1 MSENG
6 LFITSMSKL
15 ASMLGARYGVK
26 VQVSGTGAFTDYNGK
41 SPIINLPLVTA
52 ERGQE
57 VLLRGYLDHEAG
69 HVRYT
74 NRNIFNNARVQRVY
88 LVKTLWNICED
99 VYIERRM
106 SAAFRGCGQNLRR
119 IAIVLFRGKIEPTT
133 SEPVLEQALSYILY
147 GCRSIPV
154 QELRPEAAVL
164 RDAFPWPSILPELD
178 KLIARSAV
186 TKSSD
191 ECLSLAEEM
200 EALIISAYKQEY
212 GEKQSQQD
220 SQGQDSQS
228 GQGQD
233 SQSGQ
238 GQDSQSGQGQ
248 GSQSGQGQDSQ
259 SGQGQDS
266 QSGQGQDSQKPL
278 TKEEQKR
285 AASLKKK
292 LDKAINKTAKSHI
305 GSSDNITP
313 GEMWEIMKKDMATSI
328 NAGHGYYS
336 SGAEDIKHK
345 LDIGRAIAD
354 KLAPRDDIEKY
365 TGCRSMTIRKAAG
378 CNPLSQEDIIL
389 GDRMAVQLASRMSS
403 VLQTRSLVKRGTGSV
418 GTRLDNH
425 RLYRPA
431 VGDARIFRHD
441 IPGRT
446 PDVEIMCLVDTSG
459 SMYGDSIS
467 TVNQTAY
474 AIVKATQNIRG
485 CAVGIMSFNTTM
497 ESVKDMHTSVP
508 PVRLTRMEANG
519 GTALGSALM
528 RVLDCFTEKARRHV
542 VIILTDGM
550 ADDLP
555 ILSSAL
561 DRAEQNAVEVYGL
574 GIGDGGSYI
583 GDVMG
588 RKHFR
593 KVRRNN
599 EIPAALLGMLGEALR
614 I

>member
-26 VQVSGTGAFTDYNGK
+26 VQVSGTGAFTDYSGK

-57 VLLRGYLDHEAG
+57 VLLRGYIDHEAG

-74 NRNIFNNARVQRVY
+74 SRKIFSNARVHQNY

-186 TKSSD
+186 TKNSD
-191 ECLSLAEEM
+191 ECLSLTEEM

-220 SQGQDSQS
+220 SQ
-228 GQGQD
+228 
-233 SQSGQ
+233 SGQ

-248 GSQSGQGQDSQ
+248 G
-259 SGQGQDS
+259 
-266 QSGQGQDSQKPL
+266 SQKPL

-292 LDKAINKTAKSHI
+292 LDKAINKVAKTHI
-305 GSSDNITP
+305 GSDNITP
-313 GEMWEIMKKDMATSI
+313 GEMWEIMKKNMAANI
-328 NAGHGYYS
+328 NAGHGYCS
-336 SGAEDIKHK
+336 SGAEDIQRK
-345 LDIGRAIAD
+345 LDIGKAIAG
-354 KLAPRDDIEKY
+354 KIAPSYDVGKY

-378 CNPLSQEDIIL
+378 CNPLSQDDIIL

-497 ESVKDMHTSVP
+497 ESVKDMHTPVP

-593 KVRRNN
+593 EVRQNSA
-599 EIPAALLGMLGEALR
+599 IPAALLGMLGEALR

>member
-1 MSENG
+1 MTTDTG
-6 LFITSMSKL
+6 LFINSMSKL

-26 VQVSGTGAFTDYNGK
+26 VQVSGTGAFTDYRGK

-57 VLLRGYLDHEAG
+57 VLLRGYIDHEAG

-74 NRNIFNNARVQRVY
+74 DRKIFNNARVQQSY
-88 LVKTLWNICED
+88 FVKTLWNICED

-186 TKSSD
+186 TKNSA

-228 GQGQD
+228 GQGQ
-233 SQSGQ
+233 G
-238 GQDSQSGQGQ
+238 
-248 GSQSGQGQDSQ
+248 
-259 SGQGQDS
+259 
-266 QSGQGQDSQKPL
+266 SQKPL

-292 LDKAINKTAKSHI
+292 LDKAINKIAKTHI
-305 GSSDNITP
+305 GSDNITP
-313 GEMWEIMKKDMATSI
+313 GEMWEMMKKHRAKSI
-328 NAGHGYYS
+328 NDGHGYYS

-354 KLAPRDDIEKY
+354 KLASSNDIEKY

-425 RLYRPA
+425 RLYRPV

-459 SMYGDSIS
+459 SMYGDSIDV
-467 TVNQTAY
+467 VNQTMY

-485 CAVGIMSFNTTM
+485 CAVGIMSFNTIM
-497 ESVKDMHTSVP
+497 ESVKDMYTPVP
-508 PVRLTRMEANG
+508 PVRLTKMEANG
-519 GTALGSALM
+519 STYLGSALM

-574 GIGDGGSYI
+574 GIGAGGSYI

-593 KVRRNN
+593 DIRHNN
-599 EIPAALLGMLGEALR
+599 AIPAALLGMLGEALR

>member
-1 MSENG
+1 MATATG
-6 LFITSMSKL
+6 LFINSMSKL

-26 VQVSGTGAFTDYNGK
+26 VQVSGTGAFTNYSGK

-74 NRNIFNNARVQRVY
+74 NRKIFSSARVQQAY

-186 TKSSD
+186 TKNSN

-200 EALIISAYKQEY
+200 EDLIISAYKQEY
-212 GEKQSQQD
+212 GEKQ

-238 GQDSQSGQGQ
+238 SGQ
-248 GSQSGQGQDSQ
+248 
-259 SGQGQDS
+259 
-266 QSGQGQDSQKPL
+266 PL
-278 TKEEQKR
+278 TKAEQKR

-292 LDKAINKTAKSHI
+292 LDKAINKIAKSHI
-305 GSSDNITP
+305 GSDNITP
-313 GEMWEIMKKDMATSI
+313 GEMWEIMKKHRAQSI
-328 NAGHGYYS
+328 DAGHGYYS

-354 KLAPRDDIEKY
+354 KLASNNDIEKY

-459 SMYGDSIS
+459 SMYGDSIDV
-467 TVNQTAY
+467 VNQTMY
-474 AIVKATQNIRG
+474 AIAKATQNIRG
-485 CAVGIMSFNTTM
+485 CAVGIMSFNTIM
-497 ESVKDMHTSVP
+497 ESVKDMYTPVP
-508 PVRLTRMEANG
+508 PVRLTKMEANG
-519 GTALGSALM
+519 STYLGSALM

-555 ILSSAL
+555 ILASAL
-561 DRAEQNAVEVYGL
+561 DRAGQNAVEVYGL
-574 GIGDGGSYI
+574 GIGAGGSYI
-583 GDVMG
+583 GGVMG

-593 KVRRNN
+593 DVRHNN

>member
-6 LFITSMSKL
+6 FFITSMSKL
-15 ASMLGARYGVK
+15 ASMLGARYGIK
-26 VQVSGTGAFTDYNGK
+26 VQVSGTGAFTNYGGK
-41 SPIINLPLVTA
+41 SPIINLPLITA

-57 VLLRGYLDHEAG
+57 VLLRGYIDHEAG

-74 NRNIFNNARVQRVY
+74 DRNIFNNARVQKVY
-88 LVKTLWNICED
+88 LVRTLWNICED
-99 VYIERRM
+99 VYVERRM

-119 IAIVLFRGKIEPTT
+119 IAITLFRGKIEPTT

-186 TKSSD
+186 TKSSG

-200 EALIISAYKQEY
+200 EGLIVSAYKQEY

-220 SQGQDSQS
+220 SQDSQS

-233 SQSGQ
+233 SQSGH
-238 GQDSQSGQGQ
+238 
-248 GSQSGQGQDSQ
+248 
-259 SGQGQDS
+259 
-266 QSGQGQDSQKPL
+266 KPL
-278 TKEEQKR
+278 TKAEQKC

-292 LDKAINKTAKSHI
+292 LDKAINKIAKEHV
-305 GSSDNITP
+305 DRANITP
-313 GEMWEIMKKDMATSI
+313 GEMWEIMKKDMAASI

-336 SGAEDIKHK
+336 SGAEDIQRK
-345 LDIGRAIAD
+345 LDIGKVIAD
-354 KLAPRDDIEKY
+354 QIATSNDVYKY
-365 TGCRSMTIRKAAG
+365 MRCRSMTIRKAAG

-403 VLQTRSLVKRGTGSV
+403 VLQTRSLVRRGTGSV

-446 PDVEIMCLVDTSG
+446 PDVEIICLVDTSG
-459 SMYGDSIS
+459 SMYGDRIS
-467 TVNQTAY
+467 TVNQTVY

-485 CAVGIMSFNTTM
+485 CAVGIMSFNSIM
-497 ESVKDMHTSVP
+497 ESVKDMHTPVP
-508 PVRLTRMEANG
+508 PVRLTRMEADG
-519 GTALGSALM
+519 STYLGSALM

-542 VIILTDGM
+542 VIMLTDGM

-593 KVRRNN
+593 EVRRNN

>member
-1 MSENG
+1 MTTDTG
-6 LFITSMSKL
+6 LFINSMSKL

-26 VQVSGTGAFTDYNGK
+26 VQVSGTGAFTNYSGK
-41 SPIINLPLVTA
+41 SPIINLPLITA

-57 VLLRGYLDHEAG
+57 VLLRGYIDHEAG

-74 NRNIFNNARVQRVY
+74 NREIFNNARVQRKY

-99 VYIERRM
+99 VYVERRM

-119 IAIVLFRGKIEPTT
+119 IAIILFRGKIEPTT
-133 SEPVLEQALSYILY
+133 SELVLEQALSYILY

-186 TKSSD
+186 TKNSN

-200 EALIISAYKQEY
+200 EALIVSAYKQEY

-228 GQGQD
+228 GQG
-233 SQSGQ
+233 
-238 GQDSQSGQGQ
+238 
-248 GSQSGQGQDSQ
+248 
-259 SGQGQDS
+259 
-266 QSGQGQDSQKPL
+266 SQKPL

-292 LDKAINKTAKSHI
+292 LDEAINKTAKTHI
-305 GSSDNITP
+305 DSSDNITP
-313 GEMWEIMKKDMATSI
+313 GEMWEIMKKDTAKSI
-328 NAGHGYYS
+328 NAGHDYYGS
-336 SGAEDIKHK
+336 VAEAIQHK
-345 LDIGRAIAD
+345 LDIGKAIANQ
-354 KLAPRDDIEKY
+354 LAPSDVYKY

-378 CNPLSQEDIIL
+378 CNPLSQDDIIL

-467 TVNQTAY
+467 TVNQTVY

-485 CAVGIMSFNTTM
+485 CAVGIMSFNSIM
-497 ESVKDMHTSVP
+497 ESVKDMHTPVP
-508 PVRLTRMEANG
+508 PVRLTKMEANG
-519 GTALGSALM
+519 GTFLGSALM

-593 KVRRNN
+593 EVRQNSA
-599 EIPAALLGMLGEALR
+599 IPAALLGMLGEALR

>member
-26 VQVSGTGAFTDYNGK
+26 VQVSGTGAFTDYKGK

-57 VLLRGYLDHEAG
+57 VLLRGYIDHEAG

-74 NRNIFNNARVQRVY
+74 NRKILNNAKVQRVC
-88 LVKTLWNICED
+88 LKTLWNICED

-119 IAIVLFRGKIEPTT
+119 IAIILFRGKIEPTT

-154 QELRPEAAVL
+154 QELKPEAAVL
-164 RDAFPWPSILPELD
+164 RGAFPWPSILPELD

-186 TKSSD
+186 TKNSN

-200 EALIISAYKQEY
+200 EGLITSAYKQEY
-212 GEKQSQQD
+212 DKKQSQD
-220 SQGQDSQS
+220 SQDSQS
-228 GQGQD
+228 GQ
-233 SQSGQ
+233 
-238 GQDSQSGQGQ
+238 GQGQ
-248 GSQSGQGQDSQ
+248 GSQSGQGQ
-259 SGQGQDS
+259 G
-266 QSGQGQDSQKPL
+266 SQKPL
-278 TKEEQKR
+278 TKEEQRR
-285 AASLKKK
+285 AASLKKN
-292 LDKAINKTAKSHI
+292 LDKAINKIAKSHI
-305 GSSDNITP
+305 GSDNITP
-313 GEMWEIMKKDMATSI
+313 GEMWEIMKKDMAASI

-336 SGAEDIKHK
+336 SGVENIQCK
-345 LDIGRAIAD
+345 LDIGRAIANQI
-354 KLAPRDDIEKY
+354 APSNDVYKY

-378 CNPLSQEDIIL
+378 CNPLSQDDIVL

-467 TVNQTAY
+467 TVNQTVY

-485 CAVGIMSFNTTM
+485 CAVGIISFNTTM
-497 ESVKDMHTSVP
+497 ESVKDMHTPVP
-508 PVRLTRMEANG
+508 PVRLTKMKANG
-519 GTALGSALM
+519 STFLGSALM
-528 RVLDCFTEKARRHV
+528 RVLDCFTEKAHRHV

-550 ADDLP
+550 ADDMP

-583 GDVMG
+583 GDIMG

-593 KVRRNN
+593 EVRQNSA
-599 EIPAALLGMLGEALR
+599 IPAALLGMLGEALR

>member
-26 VQVSGTGAFTDYNGK
+26 VQVSGTGAFTDYRGK

-57 VLLRGYLDHEAG
+57 VLLRGYIDHEAG

-74 NRNIFNNARVQRVY
+74 NRKIFDNARVQRVY

-133 SEPVLEQALSYILY
+133 CEPVLEQALSYILY

-186 TKSSD
+186 TKNSD

-238 GQDSQSGQGQ
+238 GQDSQ
-248 GSQSGQGQDSQ
+248 
-259 SGQGQDS
+259 
-266 QSGQGQDSQKPL
+266 KPL
-278 TKEEQKR
+278 TKEEQR
-285 AASLKKK
+285 LAASLKKK
-292 LDKAINKTAKSHI
+292 LDKAINKIAKSHI

-313 GEMWEIMKKDMATSI
+313 GEMWEIMKKDMAKSI

-378 CNPLSQEDIIL
+378 CNPLSQDDIIL

-497 ESVKDMHTSVP
+497 ESVKDMHTPVP

-528 RVLDCFTEKARRHV
+528 RVMDCFTEKARRHV

-593 KVRRNN
+593 EVRQNSA
-599 EIPAALLGMLGEALR
+599 IPAALLGMLGEALR

>member
-57 VLLRGYLDHEAG
+57 VLLHGYIDHEAG

-74 NRNIFNNARVQRVY
+74 DRKIFNNVRVQQRY
-88 LVKTLWNICED
+88 FTKTLWNICED

-133 SEPVLEQALSYILY
+133 CEPVLEQALSYILY

-186 TKSSD
+186 TKNSD

-238 GQDSQSGQGQ
+238 GQG
-248 GSQSGQGQDSQ
+248 
-259 SGQGQDS
+259 
-266 QSGQGQDSQKPL
+266 SQKPL

-285 AASLKKK
+285 AASLKKN
-292 LDKAINKTAKSHI
+292 LDKAINKTAKTHI
-305 GSSDNITP
+305 GSDNITP
-313 GEMWEIMKKDMATSI
+313 GEMWEIMKKDMAASI

-336 SGAEDIKHK
+336 SGAEDIRHK
-345 LDIGRAIAD
+345 LDIGKAIAD
-354 KLAPRDDIEKY
+354 KIAPSYDVGKY

-378 CNPLSQEDIIL
+378 CNPLSQDDIIL

-497 ESVKDMHTSVP
+497 ESVKDMHTPVP

-519 GTALGSALM
+519 STYLGSALM

>member
-26 VQVSGTGAFTDYNGK
+26 VQVSGTGAFTNYGGK

-57 VLLRGYLDHEAG
+57 VLLRGYIDHEAG

-74 NRNIFNNARVQRVY
+74 NRKIFNNARVQQVY

-119 IAIVLFRGKIEPTT
+119 IAIILFRGKIEPTT

-164 RDAFPWPSILPELD
+164 RDAFPWPSILSELD

-200 EALIISAYKQEY
+200 EGLIVSAYKQEY

-238 GQDSQSGQGQ
+238 GQDSQSGQ
-248 GSQSGQGQDSQ
+248 
-259 SGQGQDS
+259 
-266 QSGQGQDSQKPL
+266 KPL

-292 LDKAINKTAKSHI
+292 LDKAINKVAKSHI
-305 GSSDNITP
+305 GSDNITP
-313 GEMWEIMKKDMATSI
+313 GEMWEIMKKDMAKSI
-328 NAGHGYYS
+328 NDGHGYYS

-345 LDIGRAIAD
+345 LDIGRAIAE

-378 CNPLSQEDIIL
+378 CNPLSQDDIVL

-497 ESVKDMHTSVP
+497 ESVKDMHTPVP
-508 PVRLTRMEANG
+508 PVRLTKMEANG
-519 GTALGSALM
+519 GTFLGSALM

-593 KVRRNN
+593 EVRQNSA
-599 EIPAALLGMLGEALR
+599 IPAALLGMLGEALR

>member
-1 MSENG
+1 MSEDG

-26 VQVSGTGAFTDYNGK
+26 VQVSGTGAFTDYSGK

-57 VLLRGYLDHEAG
+57 VLLRGYIDHEAG

-74 NRNIFNNARVQRVY
+74 NRKILSNVGVQQRY
-88 LVKTLWNICED
+88 FTKTLWNICED

-133 SEPVLEQALSYILY
+133 CEPVLEQALSYILY

-186 TKSSD
+186 TKNSD

-248 GSQSGQGQDSQ
+248 GSQ
-259 SGQGQDS
+259 
-266 QSGQGQDSQKPL
+266 KPL
-278 TKEEQKR
+278 TKEEQER

-292 LDKAINKTAKSHI
+292 LDKAINKIAKEQV
-305 GSSDNITP
+305 GSDNITP
-313 GEMWEIMKKDMATSI
+313 GEMWEIMKKDMAASI
-328 NAGHGYYS
+328 INGHGYYS
-336 SGAEDIKHK
+336 SGAEDIQRK

-354 KLAPRDDIEKY
+354 KLAPSNDTVKY

-378 CNPLSQEDIIL
+378 CNPMSQEDIIL

-497 ESVKDMHTSVP
+497 ESIKDMHTPVP

-588 RKHFR
+588 REHFR
-593 KVRRNN
+593 EVRQNSA
-599 EIPAALLGMLGEALR
+599 IPAALLGMLGEALR

>member
-6 LFITSMSKL
+6 FFITSMSKL

-26 VQVSGTGAFTDYNGK
+26 VQVSGIGAFTNYGGK
-41 SPIINLPLVTA
+41 SPIINLPLITA

-57 VLLRGYLDHEAG
+57 VLLRGYIDHEAG

-74 NRNIFNNARVQRVY
+74 NRKIFNNARVQRVY

-154 QELRPEAAVL
+154 QELRPEAEIL

-178 KLIARSAV
+178 KLIARSAA
-186 TKSSD
+186 TKSSG

-200 EALIISAYKQEY
+200 EGLIVSAYKQEY

-220 SQGQDSQS
+220 S
-228 GQGQD
+228 QD

-248 GSQSGQGQDSQ
+248 GQDSQ
-259 SGQGQDS
+259 SGH
-266 QSGQGQDSQKPL
+266 KPL
-278 TKEEQKR
+278 TKAEQKR

-292 LDKAINKTAKSHI
+292 LDKAINKIAK
-305 GSSDNITP
+305 GQVGSDNITP
-313 GEMWEIMKKDMATSI
+313 GEMWEIMKKDMAASI

-336 SGAEDIKHK
+336 SGAEDIQRK
-345 LDIGRAIAD
+345 LDIGKVIAD
-354 KLAPRDDIEKY
+354 QIATSNDVYKY
-365 TGCRSMTIRKAAG
+365 TRCRSMTIRKAAG
-378 CNPLSQEDIIL
+378 YNLLSQEDIIL

-441 IPGRT
+441 VPGRT

-467 TVNQTAY
+467 TVNQTVY

-485 CAVGIMSFNTTM
+485 CAVGIMSFNSIM
-497 ESVKDMHTSVP
+497 ESVKDMYTPVP
-508 PVRLTRMEANG
+508 PVRLERMEANG
-519 GTALGSALM
+519 STFLGSALM

-542 VIILTDGM
+542 VIILTDGK

-583 GDVMG
+583 GDVVG

-593 KVRRNN
+593 EVRQNSA
-599 EIPAALLGMLGEALR
+599 IPAALLGMLGEALR

>member
-57 VLLRGYLDHEAG
+57 VLLRGYIDHEAG

-74 NRNIFNNARVQRVY
+74 DRKIFNNVRVQPAY

-119 IAIVLFRGKIEPTT
+119 IAIILFRGKIEPTT

-186 TKSSD
+186 TKNSD

-200 EALIISAYKQEY
+200 EALILSAYKQEY

-220 SQGQDSQS
+220 SQGQDSQF

-233 SQSGQ
+233 SQFGH
-238 GQDSQSGQGQ
+238 
-248 GSQSGQGQDSQ
+248 
-259 SGQGQDS
+259 
-266 QSGQGQDSQKPL
+266 KLL
-278 TKEEQKR
+278 TKAEQKY

-292 LDKAINKTAKSHI
+292 LDKAINKIAKEQV
-305 GSSDNITP
+305 GSDNITP
-313 GEMWEIMKKDMATSI
+313 GEMWEIMKKDMAASI

-336 SGAEDIKHK
+336 SGVEDIQRK
-345 LDIGRAIAD
+345 LDIGKAIANQI
-354 KLAPRDDIEKY
+354 APSNDVYKY

-378 CNPLSQEDIIL
+378 CNPLSQDDIVL

-418 GTRLDNH
+418 GTRIDNH

-446 PDVEIMCLVDTSG
+446 PDVEIICLVDTSG

-467 TVNQTAY
+467 TVNQTVY

-485 CAVGIMSFNTTM
+485 CAVGIMSFNSTM

-508 PVRLTRMEANG
+508 PVRLARMEANG
-519 GTALGSALM
+519 GTFLGSALM

-583 GDVMG
+583 GGVMG

-593 KVRRNN
+593 EVRQNSA
-599 EIPAALLGMLGEALR
+599 IPAALLGMLGEALR

>member
-15 ASMLGARYGVK
+15 ASMLGVRYGVK
-26 VQVSGTGAFTDYNGK
+26 VQVSGTGAFTDYSGK

-57 VLLRGYLDHEAG
+57 VLLRGYIDHEAG

-74 NRNIFNNARVQRVY
+74 NRKIFTNVRVQQAY

-147 GCRSIPV
+147 GCRGIPV

-186 TKSSD
+186 TKNSD

-233 SQSGQ
+233 SQSGH
-238 GQDSQSGQGQ
+238 
-248 GSQSGQGQDSQ
+248 
-259 SGQGQDS
+259 
-266 QSGQGQDSQKPL
+266 KPL
-278 TKEEQKR
+278 TKAEQKY

-292 LDKAINKTAKSHI
+292 LNKAINKIAKEQVGI
-305 GSSDNITP
+305 DNITP
-313 GEMWEIMKKDMATSI
+313 GEMWEIMKEDMAASI

-336 SGAEDIKHK
+336 SGVEDIQRK
-345 LDIGRAIAD
+345 LDIGKAIANQI
-354 KLAPRDDIEKY
+354 APSNDVYKY

-378 CNPLSQEDIIL
+378 CNPLSQDDIVL

-418 GTRLDNH
+418 GTRIDNH

-446 PDVEIMCLVDTSG
+446 PDVEIICLVDTSG

-467 TVNQTAY
+467 TVNQTVY

-485 CAVGIMSFNTTM
+485 CAVGIMSFNSTM

-508 PVRLTRMEANG
+508 PVRLARMEANG
-519 GTALGSALM
+519 GTSLGSALM

-550 ADDLP
+550 TDDLP

-583 GDVMG
+583 GGVMG

-593 KVRRNN
+593 EVRQTSA
-599 EIPAALLGMLGEALR
+599 IPAALLGMLGEALR

>member
-26 VQVSGTGAFTDYNGK
+26 VQVSGTGAFTDYKGK

-57 VLLRGYLDHEAG
+57 VLLRGYIDHEAG

-74 NRNIFNNARVQRVY
+74 NRKIFDNARVQRDY

-119 IAIVLFRGKIEPTT
+119 IAIILFRGKIEPTT

-186 TKSSD
+186 TKNSD

-233 SQSGQ
+233 SQ
-238 GQDSQSGQGQ
+238 
-248 GSQSGQGQDSQ
+248 
-259 SGQGQDS
+259 
-266 QSGQGQDSQKPL
+266 KPL
-278 TKEEQKR
+278 TKAEQKR

-292 LDKAINKTAKSHI
+292 LDKAINKLANP
-305 GSSDNITP
+305 GSDNITP
-313 GEMWEIMKKDMATSI
+313 GEMWEIMKKDMAKSI

-336 SGAEDIKHK
+336 FGAEDIQHK
-345 LDIGRAIAD
+345 LDIGKAIAD
-354 KLAPRDDIEKY
+354 QIAPSRDVYKY

-378 CNPLSQEDIIL
+378 CNPLSQDDIVL

-485 CAVGIMSFNTTM
+485 CAVGIMSFNSTM
-497 ESVKDMHTSVP
+497 ESVKDMHTPVP

-519 GTALGSALM
+519 GTFLGSALM

-583 GDVMG
+583 GYAMG

-593 KVRRNN
+593 EVRQNSA
-599 EIPAALLGMLGEALR
+599 IPAALLGMLGEALR

>member
-1 MSENG
+1 MSENS

-26 VQVSGTGAFTDYNGK
+26 VQVSGTGAFTDYRGK
-41 SPIINLPLVTA
+41 SPIINLPLVVA

-74 NRNIFNNARVQRVY
+74 NRKIFNSFRMLPSY

-133 SEPVLEQALSYILY
+133 SAPVLEQALSYILY

-178 KLIARSAV
+178 TLITRSAV
-186 TKSSD
+186 TKNSG

-200 EALIISAYKQEY
+200 EALILSAYKQEY
-212 GEKQSQQD
+212 GEKQSQ
-220 SQGQDSQS
+220 QDSQS

-238 GQDSQSGQGQ
+238 GQDSQ
-248 GSQSGQGQDSQ
+248 GQDSQ
-259 SGQGQDS
+259 SGQGQ
-266 QSGQGQDSQKPL
+266 GSQKPL

-292 LDKAINKTAKSHI
+292 LDKAINKVAKSHI

-313 GEMWEIMKKDMATSI
+313 GEMWEIMKKDMAKSI

-365 TGCRSMTIRKAAG
+365 TGCRSMTIGKAAG
-378 CNPLSQEDIIL
+378 CNPLSQDDIIL

-497 ESVKDMHTSVP
+497 ESVKDMHTPVP

-593 KVRRNN
+593 EVRQNSA
-599 EIPAALLGMLGEALR
+599 IPAALLGMLGEALR

>member
-26 VQVSGTGAFTDYNGK
+26 VQVSGTGAFTDYRGK

-57 VLLRGYLDHEAG
+57 VLLRGYIDHEAG

-74 NRNIFNNARVQRVY
+74 NRKIFNNARVQQVY

-154 QELRPEAAVL
+154 QELRPEAEVL
-164 RDAFPWPSILPELD
+164 RGAFPWPSILPELD

-186 TKSSD
+186 TKNSD

-233 SQSGQ
+233 SQ
-238 GQDSQSGQGQ
+238 
-248 GSQSGQGQDSQ
+248 
-259 SGQGQDS
+259 
-266 QSGQGQDSQKPL
+266 KPL
-278 TKEEQKR
+278 TKAEQR
-285 AASLKKK
+285 LAASLKKK
-292 LDKAINKTAKSHI
+292 LDKAINKIAKEKV
-305 GSSDNITP
+305 GSDNITP
-313 GEMWEIMKKDMATSI
+313 GEMWEIMKKDMAASI

-336 SGAEDIKHK
+336 SGVENIQCK
-345 LDIGRAIAD
+345 LDIGKAIANQ
-354 KLAPRDDIEKY
+354 LAPSNDVYKY

-378 CNPLSQEDIIL
+378 CNPLSQDDIVL

-467 TVNQTAY
+467 TVNQTVY

-485 CAVGIMSFNTTM
+485 CAVGVMSFNSIM
-497 ESVKDMHTSVP
+497 ESVKDMHTPVP
-508 PVRLTRMEANG
+508 PVRLTKMEANG
-519 GTALGSALM
+519 GTFLGSALM

-561 DRAEQNAVEVYGL
+561 DRAEQDAVEVYGL

-593 KVRRNN
+593 EVRQNSA
-599 EIPAALLGMLGEALR
+599 IPAALLGMLGEALR

>member
-26 VQVSGTGAFTDYNGK
+26 VQVSGTGAFTDYRGK

-57 VLLRGYLDHEAG
+57 VLLRGYIDHEAG

-74 NRNIFNNARVQRVY
+74 NRKILDNARVQRVY

-186 TKSSD
+186 TKNSA

-233 SQSGQ
+233 SQ
-238 GQDSQSGQGQ
+238 GQDSQSGQG
-248 GSQSGQGQDSQ
+248 
-259 SGQGQDS
+259 
-266 QSGQGQDSQKPL
+266 SQKPL
-278 TKEEQKR
+278 TKEEQR
-285 AASLKKK
+285 LAASLKKK
-292 LDKAINKTAKSHI
+292 LDKAINKIAKSHI

-313 GEMWEIMKKDMATSI
+313 GEMWEIMKKDMAANIT
-328 NAGHGYYS
+328 AGQGYYS
-336 SGAEDIKHK
+336 SGAEDIKRK

-365 TGCRSMTIRKAAG
+365 TGCRSMTIRKATG
-378 CNPLSQEDIIL
+378 YNLLSQDDIVL

-403 VLQTRSLVKRGTGSV
+403 VLQTRSLVKRGTRSV

-497 ESVKDMHTSVP
+497 ESVKDMHTPVP
-508 PVRLTRMEANG
+508 PVRLTKMEANG

-593 KVRRNN
+593 EVRQNSA
-599 EIPAALLGMLGEALR
+599 IPAALLGMLGEALR

>member
-1 MSENG
+1 MSKNG

-26 VQVSGTGAFTDYNGK
+26 VQVSGTGAFTDYRGK

-57 VLLRGYLDHEAG
+57 VLLRGYIDHEAG

-164 RDAFPWPSILPELD
+164 RDTFPWPSILPELD

-186 TKSSD
+186 TKNSN

-200 EALIISAYKQEY
+200 EALIVSAYKQEY

-228 GQGQD
+228 GQGQGQGQGQ
-233 SQSGQ
+233 SQSQ
-238 GQDSQSGQGQ
+238 GQDSQSGH
-248 GSQSGQGQDSQ
+248 
-259 SGQGQDS
+259 
-266 QSGQGQDSQKPL
+266 KPL
-278 TKEEQKR
+278 TKAEQKC

-292 LDKAINKTAKSHI
+292 LDKAINKIAKSHI
-305 GSSDNITP
+305 SSDNITP
-313 GEMWEIMKKDMATSI
+313 GERWEKMKRDMA
-328 NAGHGYYS
+328 AGITAGQGYYS
-336 SGAEDIKHK
+336 SGAEDIKRK

-378 CNPLSQEDIIL
+378 CNPLSQDDIIL

-467 TVNQTAY
+467 TVNQTVY

-485 CAVGIMSFNTTM
+485 CAVGIMSFNSTM
-497 ESVKDMHTSVP
+497 ESVKDMHTPVP

-519 GTALGSALM
+519 GTFLGSALM

-593 KVRRNN
+593 EVRQNSA
-599 EIPAALLGMLGEALR
+599 IPAALLGMLGEALR

>member
-57 VLLRGYLDHEAG
+57 VLLRGYIDHEAG
-69 HVRYT
+69 HIRYT
-74 NRNIFNNARVQRVY
+74 DRKIFNNAGVQQRY
-88 LVKTLWNICED
+88 FTKTLWNICED

-133 SEPVLEQALSYILY
+133 CEPVLEQALSYILY

-186 TKSSD
+186 TKNSD

-233 SQSGQ
+233 SQ
-238 GQDSQSGQGQ
+238 
-248 GSQSGQGQDSQ
+248 
-259 SGQGQDS
+259 
-266 QSGQGQDSQKPL
+266 KPL
-278 TKEEQKR
+278 TKEEQRR

-292 LDKAINKTAKSHI
+292 LDKAINKVAKSHI
-305 GSSDNITP
+305 GSDNITP
-313 GEMWEIMKKDMATSI
+313 GEMWEIMKKDMAASI

-378 CNPLSQEDIIL
+378 CNPLSQDDIVL

-497 ESVKDMHTSVP
+497 ESVKDMHTPVP

-593 KVRRNN
+593 KVRQNSA
-599 EIPAALLGMLGEALR
+599 IPAALLGMLGEALR

>member
-26 VQVSGTGAFTDYNGK
+26 VQVSGTGAFTDYRGK

-57 VLLRGYLDHEAG
+57 VLLRGYIDHEAG

-74 NRNIFNNARVQRVY
+74 NRKILSNAGVQQRY
-88 LVKTLWNICED
+88 FTKTLWNICED

-119 IAIVLFRGKIEPTT
+119 IAIVLFRGKIAPTT
-133 SEPVLEQALSYILY
+133 DEPVLEQALSYILY

-186 TKSSD
+186 TKNSD

-200 EALIISAYKQEY
+200 EALILSAYKQEY

-228 GQGQD
+228 GQC
-233 SQSGQ
+233 
-238 GQDSQSGQGQ
+238 
-248 GSQSGQGQDSQ
+248 
-259 SGQGQDS
+259 QDS

-278 TKEEQKR
+278 TKAEQKR

-292 LDKAINKTAKSHI
+292 LDKAINKIAKSHI

-313 GEMWEIMKKDMATSI
+313 GEMWEIMKKDMAKSI

-378 CNPLSQEDIIL
+378 CNPLSQDDIIL

-497 ESVKDMHTSVP
+497 ESVKDMHTPVP

-528 RVLDCFTEKARRHV
+528 RVMDCFTEKARRHV

-593 KVRRNN
+593 EVRQNSA
-599 EIPAALLGMLGEALR
+599 IPAALLGMLGEALR

>member
-26 VQVSGTGAFTDYNGK
+26 VQVSGTGAFTDYRGK

-57 VLLRGYLDHEAG
+57 VLLRGYIDHEAG

-74 NRNIFNNARVQRVY
+74 SRKIFDNARVQRVY

-186 TKSSD
+186 TKNSD

-200 EALIISAYKQEY
+200 EAIILSAYKQEY

-220 SQGQDSQS
+220 SQSGQGQDNQS

-233 SQSGQ
+233 SH
-238 GQDSQSGQGQ
+238 
-248 GSQSGQGQDSQ
+248 
-259 SGQGQDS
+259 
-266 QSGQGQDSQKPL
+266 KPL

-313 GEMWEIMKKDMATSI
+313 GEMWEIMKKDMAANV
-328 NAGHGYYS
+328 NAGQGYYS
-336 SGAEDIKHK
+336 SGAEDIKRK
-345 LDIGRAIAD
+345 LDIGRAIAN

-365 TGCRSMTIRKAAG
+365 TGCRSMTIRKATG
-378 CNPLSQEDIIL
+378 YNLLSQEDIIL

-497 ESVKDMHTSVP
+497 ESVKDMHTPVP

-550 ADDLP
+550 ADDMP

-593 KVRRNN
+593 EVRQNSA
-599 EIPAALLGMLGEALR
+599 IPAALLGMLGEALR

>member
-1 MSENG
+1 MTTDTG
-6 LFITSMSKL
+6 LFINSMSKL

-26 VQVSGTGAFTDYNGK
+26 VQVSGTGAFTDYRGK

-57 VLLRGYLDHEAG
+57 VLLRGYIDHEAG

-74 NRNIFNNARVQRVY
+74 NRKIFNNARGSY

-133 SEPVLEQALSYILY
+133 SELVLEQALSYILY

-186 TKSSD
+186 TKNSN

-248 GSQSGQGQDSQ
+248 GQG
-259 SGQGQDS
+259 
-266 QSGQGQDSQKPL
+266 SQKPL
-278 TKEEQKR
+278 TKEEQRR

-292 LDKAINKTAKSHI
+292 LDKAINKMAKSHI
-305 GSSDNITP
+305 GSDKTP
-313 GEMWEIMKKDMATSI
+313 GELWETMKKDMAKSI

-345 LDIGRAIAD
+345 LDIGRAIAE

-418 GTRLDNH
+418 GIRLDNH

-467 TVNQTAY
+467 TVNQTVY

-485 CAVGIMSFNTTM
+485 CAVGVMSFNSIM
-497 ESVKDMHTSVP
+497 ESVKDMHTPVP
-508 PVRLTRMEANG
+508 PVRLTKMKANG
-519 GTALGSALM
+519 GTFLGSALM

-593 KVRRNN
+593 EVRQNSA
-599 EIPAALLGMLGEALR
+599 IPAALLGMLGEALR

>member
-6 LFITSMSKL
+6 FFITSMSKL

-26 VQVSGTGAFTDYNGK
+26 VQVSGTGAFTDYSGK

-57 VLLRGYLDHEAG
+57 VLLRGYIDHEAG

-74 NRNIFNNARVQRVY
+74 NRKIFSNVRVQQRY
-88 LVKTLWNICED
+88 FTKTLWNICED

-106 SAAFRGCGQNLRR
+106 SAAFRGCGQNLRK
-119 IAIVLFRGKIEPTT
+119 IAIALFHGKIEPTT

-154 QELRPEAAVL
+154 QELRPEAVVL

-186 TKSSD
+186 TKNSD

-200 EALIISAYKQEY
+200 EALILSAHKQEY
-212 GEKQSQQD
+212 GEK
-220 SQGQDSQS
+220 QGQDSQS
-228 GQGQD
+228 GQG
-233 SQSGQ
+233 
-238 GQDSQSGQGQ
+238 
-248 GSQSGQGQDSQ
+248 
-259 SGQGQDS
+259 
-266 QSGQGQDSQKPL
+266 SQKPL
-278 TKEEQKR
+278 TKAEQKR
-285 AASLKKK
+285 VASLKKK
-292 LDKAINKTAKSHI
+292 LDKAISKIAKEQI
-305 GSSDNITP
+305 DGNNITP
-313 GEMWEIMKKDMATSI
+313 GEMWEIMKQDMAADI

-336 SGAEDIKHK
+336 SGAEDIQRK
-345 LDIGRAIAD
+345 LDIGKAIAG
-354 KLAPRDDIEKY
+354 KIAPSYDVDKY

-378 CNPLSQEDIIL
+378 CNPLSQDDIIP

-425 RLYRPA
+425 RLYRPT

-446 PDVEIMCLVDTSG
+446 PDVEIMCLMDTSG

-474 AIVKATQNIRG
+474 AIVKATQSIRG

-497 ESVKDMHTSVP
+497 ESVKDMHNPVP

-593 KVRRNN
+593 KVRRNS
-599 EIPAALLGMLGEALR
+599 EIPAALLGMLGQALR

>member
-6 LFITSMSKL
+6 FFITSMSKL
-15 ASMLGARYGVK
+15 ASMLGARYGIK
-26 VQVSGTGAFTDYNGK
+26 VQVSGIGAFTNYGGK
-41 SPIINLPLVTA
+41 SPIINLPLITA

-57 VLLRGYLDHEAG
+57 VLLRGYIDHEAG

-74 NRNIFNNARVQRVY
+74 NRNIFDNARVQKVY
-88 LVKTLWNICED
+88 LVRTLWNICED
-99 VYIERRM
+99 VYVERRM

-119 IAIVLFRGKIEPTT
+119 IAITLFRGKIEPTT

-154 QELRPEAAVL
+154 QELRPEAEVL

-186 TKSSD
+186 TKNSG

-200 EALIISAYKQEY
+200 EGLIVYAYKQEY
-212 GEKQSQQD
+212 DKKQSQD
-220 SQGQDSQS
+220 S
-228 GQGQD
+228 QD

-248 GSQSGQGQDSQ
+248 GQDSQGQDSQ
-259 SGQGQDS
+259 SGH
-266 QSGQGQDSQKPL
+266 KPL
-278 TKEEQKR
+278 TKAEQKR

-292 LDKAINKTAKSHI
+292 LDKAIEKIAKEQV
-305 GSSDNITP
+305 GSDNTTP
-313 GEMWEIMKKDMATSI
+313 GEMWEIMKKDMAASI

-336 SGAEDIKHK
+336 SGAEDIQRK
-345 LDIGRAIAD
+345 LDIGKVIAD
-354 KLAPRDDIEKY
+354 QIATSNDVYKY
-365 TGCRSMTIRKAAG
+365 TRCRSMTIRKAAG
-378 CNPLSQEDIIL
+378 CNPLSQDDIVL

-441 IPGRT
+441 VPGRT

-459 SMYGDSIS
+459 SMCGDSIS
-467 TVNQTAY
+467 TVNQTVY

-485 CAVGIMSFNTTM
+485 CAVGIMSFNSIM
-497 ESVKDMHTSVP
+497 ESVKDMHTPVP
-508 PVRLTRMEANG
+508 PVRLTRMEADG
-519 GTALGSALM
+519 GTFLGSALM

-588 RKHFR
+588 REHFR
-593 KVRRNN
+593 EVRQNSA
-599 EIPAALLGMLGEALR
+599 IPAALLGMLGEALR

>member
-1 MSENG
+1 
-6 LFITSMSKL
+6 
-15 ASMLGARYGVK
+15 
-26 VQVSGTGAFTDYNGK
+26 
-41 SPIINLPLVTA
+41 
-52 ERGQE
+52 
-57 VLLRGYLDHEAG
+57 
-69 HVRYT
+69 
-74 NRNIFNNARVQRVY
+74 
-88 LVKTLWNICED
+88 
-99 VYIERRM
+99 
-106 SAAFRGCGQNLRR
+106 
-119 IAIVLFRGKIEPTT
+119 
-133 SEPVLEQALSYILY
+133 
-147 GCRSIPV
+147 
-154 QELRPEAAVL
+154 
-164 RDAFPWPSILPELD
+164 
-178 KLIARSAV
+178 
-186 TKSSD
+186 
-191 ECLSLAEEM
+191 
-200 EALIISAYKQEY
+200 
-212 GEKQSQQD
+212 
-220 SQGQDSQS
+220 
-228 GQGQD
+228 
-233 SQSGQ
+233 
-238 GQDSQSGQGQ
+238 
-248 GSQSGQGQDSQ
+248 
-259 SGQGQDS
+259 
-266 QSGQGQDSQKPL
+266 
-278 TKEEQKR
+278 
-285 AASLKKK
+285 
-292 LDKAINKTAKSHI
+292 
-305 GSSDNITP
+305 
-313 GEMWEIMKKDMATSI
+313 
-328 NAGHGYYS
+328 
-336 SGAEDIKHK
+336 
-345 LDIGRAIAD
+345 
-354 KLAPRDDIEKY
+354 
-365 TGCRSMTIRKAAG
+365 MTIRKAAG
-378 CNPLSQEDIIL
+378 CNPLSQDDIVL

-497 ESVKDMHTSVP
+497 ESVKDMHTPVP

-593 KVRRNN
+593 KVRQNSA
-599 EIPAALLGMLGEALR
+599 IPAALLGMLGEALR

>member
-6 LFITSMSKL
+6 FFITSMSKL
-15 ASMLGARYGVK
+15 ASMLGARYGIK
-26 VQVSGTGAFTDYNGK
+26 VQVSGIGAFTNYSGK
-41 SPIINLPLVTA
+41 SPIINLPLITA

-57 VLLRGYLDHEAG
+57 VLLRGYIDHEAG

-99 VYIERRM
+99 VYVERHM

-119 IAIVLFRGKIEPTT
+119 IAITLFRGKIEPTT

-186 TKSSD
+186 TKNSN

-200 EALIISAYKQEY
+200 EGLIVSAYNQEY
-212 GEKQSQQD
+212 GEKQSQ
-220 SQGQDSQS
+220 QDSQS

-233 SQSGQ
+233 SQSGH
-238 GQDSQSGQGQ
+238 
-248 GSQSGQGQDSQ
+248 
-259 SGQGQDS
+259 
-266 QSGQGQDSQKPL
+266 KPL
-278 TKEEQKR
+278 TKAEQKR

-292 LDKAINKTAKSHI
+292 LDKAINKIAKEQV
-305 GSSDNITP
+305 GSDNITP
-313 GEMWEIMKKDMATSI
+313 GEMWEIMKKDMAASI

-336 SGAEDIKHK
+336 SGAEDIQRK
-345 LDIGRAIAD
+345 LDIGNVIAD
-354 KLAPRDDIEKY
+354 QIATSNDVYKY
-365 TGCRSMTIRKAAG
+365 TRCRSMTIRKAAG
-378 CNPLSQEDIIL
+378 YNQLSQDDIVL

-403 VLQTRSLVKRGTGSV
+403 VLQTRSLVRRGTGSV

-446 PDVEIMCLVDTSG
+446 PDVEIICLVDTSG
-459 SMYGDSIS
+459 SMYGDRIS
-467 TVNQTAY
+467 TVNQTVY

-485 CAVGIMSFNTTM
+485 CAVGIISFNSIM
-497 ESVKDMHTSVP
+497 ESVKDMHTPVP
-508 PVRLTRMEANG
+508 PVRLTRMEAGG
-519 GTALGSALM
+519 GTCLGSALM

-550 ADDLP
+550 ADDRP

-593 KVRRNN
+593 EVHQSSA
-599 EIPAALLGMLGEALR
+599 IPAALLGMLGEALR

>member
-6 LFITSMSKL
+6 FFITSMSKL

-26 VQVSGTGAFTDYNGK
+26 VQVSGTGAFTDYRGK
-41 SPIINLPLVTA
+41 SPTINLPLVTA

-57 VLLRGYLDHEAG
+57 VLLRGYIDHEAG

-74 NRNIFNNARVQRVY
+74 DRKIFNNAGVQQRY
-88 LVKTLWNICED
+88 FTKTLWNICED

-119 IAIVLFRGKIEPTT
+119 IAITLFRGKIEPTT

-154 QELRPEAAVL
+154 QELKPEAAVL

-186 TKSSD
+186 TKNSA

-200 EALIISAYKQEY
+200 EVLIISAYKQEY

-220 SQGQDSQS
+220 S
-228 GQGQD
+228 
-233 SQSGQ
+233 
-238 GQDSQSGQGQ
+238 
-248 GSQSGQGQDSQ
+248 
-259 SGQGQDS
+259 QGQDS

-292 LDKAINKTAKSHI
+292 LDKAINKIAKEQV
-305 GSSDNITP
+305 GSDNITP
-313 GEMWEIMKKDMATSI
+313 GEMWEIMKKDMAASM
-328 NAGHGYYS
+328 NAGQGYYS
-336 SGAEDIKHK
+336 SGAEDIQHK
-345 LDIGRAIAD
+345 LDIGKAIASQI
-354 KLAPRDDIEKY
+354 APSRDVYEY
-365 TGCRSMTIRKAAG
+365 TRCRSMTIRKVTG
-378 CNPLSQEDIIL
+378 YNLLSQDDIVL

-441 IPGRT
+441 VPGRT

-485 CAVGIMSFNTTM
+485 CAVGIMSFNSIM
-497 ESVKDMHTSVP
+497 ESVKDMHTPVP

-519 GTALGSALM
+519 GTFLGSALM

-550 ADDLP
+550 ADDMP

-593 KVRRNN
+593 EVRQNSA
-599 EIPAALLGMLGEALR
+599 IPAALLGMLGEALR

>member
-57 VLLRGYLDHEAG
+57 VLLRGYIDHEAG

-74 NRNIFNNARVQRVY
+74 NRKIFTNVRVQQAY

-119 IAIVLFRGKIEPTT
+119 IAIILFRGKIEPTT
-133 SEPVLEQALSYILY
+133 SNPVLEQALSYILY
-147 GCRSIPV
+147 GCRGIPV

-186 TKSSD
+186 TKNSD

-200 EALIISAYKQEY
+200 EALILSAYKQEY

-233 SQSGQ
+233 SQSGH
-238 GQDSQSGQGQ
+238 
-248 GSQSGQGQDSQ
+248 
-259 SGQGQDS
+259 
-266 QSGQGQDSQKPL
+266 KPL
-278 TKEEQKR
+278 TKAEQKY

-292 LDKAINKTAKSHI
+292 LDKAINKIAKEQV
-305 GSSDNITP
+305 GSDNITP
-313 GEMWEIMKKDMATSI
+313 GEMWEIMKKDMAASI

-336 SGAEDIKHK
+336 SGVADIQRK
-345 LDIGRAIAD
+345 LDIGKAIANQI
-354 KLAPRDDIEKY
+354 APSNDVYKY

-378 CNPLSQEDIIL
+378 CNPLSQDDIVL

-418 GTRLDNH
+418 GTRIDNH

-446 PDVEIMCLVDTSG
+446 PDVEIICLVDTSG

-467 TVNQTAY
+467 MVNQTVY

-485 CAVGIMSFNTTM
+485 CAVGIMSFNSTM

-508 PVRLTRMEANG
+508 PVRLARMEANG
-519 GTALGSALM
+519 GTFLGSALM

-542 VIILTDGM
+542 VIILTDGI

-583 GDVMG
+583 GGVMG

-593 KVRRNN
+593 EVRQTSA
-599 EIPAALLGMLGEALR
+599 IPAALLGMLGEALR

>member
-26 VQVSGTGAFTDYNGK
+26 VQVSGTGAFTDYRGK

-57 VLLRGYLDHEAG
+57 VLLRGYIDHEAG

-74 NRNIFNNARVQRVY
+74 NRKIFNNARVQRVY

-106 SAAFRGCGQNLRR
+106 SAAFRGCGQNLRK
-119 IAIVLFRGKIEPTT
+119 IAIALFRGKIEPTT

-178 KLIARSAV
+178 TLITRSAV
-186 TKSSD
+186 TKNSD

-228 GQGQD
+228 GQGQ
-233 SQSGQ
+233 
-238 GQDSQSGQGQ
+238 GQGQ
-248 GSQSGQGQDSQ
+248 G
-259 SGQGQDS
+259 
-266 QSGQGQDSQKPL
+266 SQKPL

-285 AASLKKK
+285 AASMRKK
-292 LDKAINKTAKSHI
+292 LDKAINKIAKSHI

-313 GEMWEIMKKDMATSI
+313 GEMWEIMKRDMAANI
-328 NAGHGYYS
+328 NAGQGYYS
-336 SGAEDIKHK
+336 SGAEDIKRK
-345 LDIGRAIAD
+345 LDIGKAIAD
-354 KLAPRDDIEKY
+354 QIAPSNDVCKY
-365 TGCRSMTIRKAAG
+365 TGCCSMIIRKAAG
-378 CNPLSQEDIIL
+378 CNPMSQEDIIL

-441 IPGRT
+441 VPGRERQAGHRRRNRHGQQLFSAAVAAQT
-446 PDVEIMCLVDTSG
+446 DAELLDGSG
-459 SMYGDSIS
+459 
-467 TVNQTAY
+467 
-474 AIVKATQNIRG
+474 
-485 CAVGIMSFNTTM
+485 
-497 ESVKDMHTSVP
+497 
-508 PVRLTRMEANG
+508 
-519 GTALGSALM
+519 
-528 RVLDCFTEKARRHV
+528 RVL
-542 VIILTDGM
+542 
-550 ADDLP
+550 
-555 ILSSAL
+555 
-561 DRAEQNAVEVYGL
+561 
-574 GIGDGGSYI
+574 
-583 GDVMG
+583 
-588 RKHFR
+588 RKG
-593 KVRRNN
+593 V
-599 EIPAALLGMLGEALR
+599 
-614 I
+614 

>member
-1 MSENG
+1 MLENG

-26 VQVSGTGAFTDYNGK
+26 VQVSGTGAFTDYSGK

-57 VLLRGYLDHEAG
+57 VLLRGYIDHEAG

-74 NRNIFNNARVQRVY
+74 NRKIFNNAKVQQVY

-178 KLIARSAV
+178 TLIARSAV
-186 TKSSD
+186 TKNSD

-200 EALIISAYKQEY
+200 EALILSAYKQEY

-228 GQGQD
+228 GQGQ
-233 SQSGQ
+233 
-238 GQDSQSGQGQ
+238 GQ
-248 GSQSGQGQDSQ
+248 GSQ
-259 SGQGQDS
+259 
-266 QSGQGQDSQKPL
+266 KLL
-278 TKEEQKR
+278 TKAEQKR

-292 LDKAINKTAKSHI
+292 LDKAINKTAKTHI
-305 GSSDNITP
+305 GSDNITP
-313 GEMWEIMKKDMATSI
+313 GEMWEIMKKDMAKSI

-336 SGAEDIKHK
+336 SGVEDIQHK
-345 LDIGRAIAD
+345 LDIGKAIAD
-354 KLAPRDDIEKY
+354 QIAPSNDVYKY

-378 CNPLSQEDIIL
+378 CNLLSQEDIIL

-418 GTRLDNH
+418 GTRLDSH

-459 SMYGDSIS
+459 SMYGDIIS

-485 CAVGIMSFNTTM
+485 CAVGIMSFNSTM
-497 ESVKDMHTSVP
+497 ESVKDMHTPVP
-508 PVRLTRMEANG
+508 PVRLIRMEANG
-519 GTALGSALM
+519 GTYLGSALM

-593 KVRRNN
+593 EVRQNSA
-599 EIPAALLGMLGEALR
+599 IPAALLGMLGEALR

>member
-1 MSENG
+1 MTTDTG
-6 LFITSMSKL
+6 LFINSMSKL

-57 VLLRGYLDHEAG
+57 VLLRGYIDHEAG

-74 NRNIFNNARVQRVY
+74 NRKIFTNVRVQQAY

-119 IAIVLFRGKIEPTT
+119 IAIILFRGKIEPTT
-133 SEPVLEQALSYILY
+133 SNPVLEQALSYILY
-147 GCRSIPV
+147 GCRGIPV

-186 TKSSD
+186 TKNSD

-200 EALIISAYKQEY
+200 EALILSAYKQEY

-233 SQSGQ
+233 SQSGH
-238 GQDSQSGQGQ
+238 
-248 GSQSGQGQDSQ
+248 
-259 SGQGQDS
+259 
-266 QSGQGQDSQKPL
+266 KPL
-278 TKEEQKR
+278 TKAEQKY

-292 LDKAINKTAKSHI
+292 LDKAINKIAKKQV
-305 GSSDNITP
+305 GSDNITP
-313 GEMWEIMKKDMATSI
+313 GEMWEIMKKDMAASI

-336 SGAEDIKHK
+336 SGVADIQRK
-345 LDIGRAIAD
+345 LDIGKAIANQI
-354 KLAPRDDIEKY
+354 APSNDVYKY

-378 CNPLSQEDIIL
+378 CNPLSQDDIVL

-418 GTRLDNH
+418 GTRIDNH

-446 PDVEIMCLVDTSG
+446 PDVEIICLVDTSG

-467 TVNQTAY
+467 MVNQTVY

-485 CAVGIMSFNTTM
+485 CAVGIMSFNSIM

-508 PVRLTRMEANG
+508 PVRLARMEANG
-519 GTALGSALM
+519 GTFLGSALM

-542 VIILTDGM
+542 VIILTDGI

-561 DRAEQNAVEVYGL
+561 DKAEQNAVEVYGL

-583 GDVMG
+583 GGVMG

-593 KVRRNN
+593 EVRQTSA
-599 EIPAALLGMLGEALR
+599 IPAALLGMLGEALR

>member
-74 NRNIFNNARVQRVY
+74 DRKIFNNARVQQIY
-88 LVKTLWNICED
+88 FTKTLWNICED

-119 IAIVLFRGKIEPTT
+119 IAIALFRGKIEPTT
-133 SEPVLEQALSYILY
+133 CEPVLEQALSYILY

-186 TKSSD
+186 TKNSD

-220 SQGQDSQS
+220 SQS

-238 GQDSQSGQGQ
+238 
-248 GSQSGQGQDSQ
+248 
-259 SGQGQDS
+259 
-266 QSGQGQDSQKPL
+266 KPL
-278 TKEEQKR
+278 TKAEQKYT
-285 AASLKKK
+285 ASLKKK
-292 LDKAINKTAKSHI
+292 LDKAINKAAKTYI
-305 GSSDNITP
+305 GSDDITP
-313 GEMWEIMKKDMATSI
+313 GEMWEIMKKDMAASI

-336 SGAEDIKHK
+336 SGVEDIKHK
-345 LDIGRAIAD
+345 LDIGRAIAE
-354 KLAPRDDIEKY
+354 KLAPRDDIKKC

-550 ADDLP
+550 AVDLP

-593 KVRRNN
+593 KVHRNN

>member
-26 VQVSGTGAFTDYNGK
+26 VQVSGTGAFTDYRGK

-57 VLLRGYLDHEAG
+57 VLLRGYIDHEAG

-74 NRNIFNNARVQRVY
+74 NRKILSNAGVQQRY
-88 LVKTLWNICED
+88 FTKTLWNICED

-133 SEPVLEQALSYILY
+133 CEPVLEQALSYILY

-186 TKSSD
+186 TKNSD

-248 GSQSGQGQDSQ
+248 
-259 SGQGQDS
+259 
-266 QSGQGQDSQKPL
+266 DSQKPL
-278 TKEEQKR
+278 TKEEQR
-285 AASLKKK
+285 LAASLKKK
-292 LDKAINKTAKSHI
+292 LDKAINKIAKSHI

-313 GEMWEIMKKDMATSI
+313 GEMWEIMKKDMAKSI

-378 CNPLSQEDIIL
+378 CNPLSQDDIIL

-497 ESVKDMHTSVP
+497 ESVKDMHTPVP

-528 RVLDCFTEKARRHV
+528 RVMDCFTEKARRHV

-593 KVRRNN
+593 EVRQNSA
-599 EIPAALLGMLGEALR
+599 IPAALLGMLGEALR

>member
-1 MSENG
+1 MTTDTG
-6 LFITSMSKL
+6 LFINSMSKL

-26 VQVSGTGAFTDYNGK
+26 VQVSGTGAFTDYRGK

-57 VLLRGYLDHEAG
+57 VLLRGYIDHEAG

-74 NRNIFNNARVQRVY
+74 NRKIFTNVRVQQAY

-106 SAAFRGCGQNLRR
+106 SAAFRGCGQNLQR

-186 TKSSD
+186 TKNSD

-238 GQDSQSGQGQ
+238 GQDSQ
-248 GSQSGQGQDSQ
+248 
-259 SGQGQDS
+259 
-266 QSGQGQDSQKPL
+266 KPL
-278 TKEEQKR
+278 TKAEQKR

-292 LDKAINKTAKSHI
+292 LDKAINKIAKSHI

-313 GEMWEIMKKDMATSI
+313 GEMWEIMKKDMAASI

-336 SGAEDIKHK
+336 SGVEDIQRK
-345 LDIGRAIAD
+345 LDIGKAIANQI
-354 KLAPRDDIEKY
+354 APSNDVYKY

-378 CNPLSQEDIIL
+378 CNPLSQDDIVL
-389 GDRMAVQLASRMSS
+389 GDRMAAQLASRMSS

-418 GTRLDNH
+418 GTRIDNH

-446 PDVEIMCLVDTSG
+446 PDVEIICLVDTSG

-467 TVNQTAY
+467 TVNQTVY

-485 CAVGIMSFNTTM
+485 CAVGIMSFNSTM

-508 PVRLTRMEANG
+508 PVRLARMEANG
-519 GTALGSALM
+519 GTFLGSALM

-593 KVRRNN
+593 KVRQNSA
-599 EIPAALLGMLGEALR
+599 IPAALLGMLGEALR

>member
-6 LFITSMSKL
+6 IFITSMSKL

-57 VLLRGYLDHEAG
+57 VLLRGYIDHEAG

-74 NRNIFNNARVQRVY
+74 NRKIFNNARVQQVY

-106 SAAFRGCGQNLRR
+106 SAAFRGCGRNLRR

-154 QELRPEAAVL
+154 QELRPEAVVL

-186 TKSSD
+186 TKNSA

-228 GQGQD
+228 GQGQ
-233 SQSGQ
+233 GN
-238 GQDSQSGQGQ
+238 
-248 GSQSGQGQDSQ
+248 
-259 SGQGQDS
+259 
-266 QSGQGQDSQKPL
+266 QKPL

-292 LDKAINKTAKSHI
+292 LDKAINQVAKSHI
-305 GSSDNITP
+305 SSDNITP
-313 GEMWEIMKKDMATSI
+313 GELWEKMKKDMAKSI
-328 NAGHGYYS
+328 NAGYGYYS

-345 LDIGRAIAD
+345 LDIGRAIAE

-467 TVNQTAY
+467 TVNQTVY

-485 CAVGIMSFNTTM
+485 CAVGVMSFNSIM
-497 ESVKDMHTSVP
+497 ESVKDMHTPVP

-519 GTALGSALM
+519 GTFLGSALM

-550 ADDLP
+550 ADDMP

-593 KVRRNN
+593 EVRQNSA
-599 EIPAALLGMLGEALR
+599 IPAALLGMLGEALR

>member
-1 MSENG
+1 MATDTG
-6 LFITSMSKL
+6 LFINSMSKL

-26 VQVSGTGAFTDYNGK
+26 VQVSGTGAFTIYSGK

-74 NRNIFNNARVQRVY
+74 DRKIFNNAGVQQRY
-88 LVKTLWNICED
+88 FTKTLWNICED

-133 SEPVLEQALSYILY
+133 CEPVLEQALSYILY

-186 TKSSD
+186 TKNSD

-228 GQGQD
+228 GQGQ
-233 SQSGQ
+233 G
-238 GQDSQSGQGQ
+238 
-248 GSQSGQGQDSQ
+248 
-259 SGQGQDS
+259 
-266 QSGQGQDSQKPL
+266 SQKPL
-278 TKEEQKR
+278 TKEEQRR

-292 LDKAINKTAKSHI
+292 LDKAINKAAKSHI
-305 GSSDNITP
+305 GSDNITP
-313 GEMWEIMKKDMATSI
+313 GEMWEIMKKDMAASI

-345 LDIGRAIAD
+345 LDIGRAIAE

-365 TGCRSMTIRKAAG
+365 TGCRSMTIGKAAG

>member
-1 MSENG
+1 M
-6 LFITSMSKL
+6 
-15 ASMLGARYGVK
+15 
-26 VQVSGTGAFTDYNGK
+26 
-41 SPIINLPLVTA
+41 
-52 ERGQE
+52 
-57 VLLRGYLDHEAG
+57 
-69 HVRYT
+69 
-74 NRNIFNNARVQRVY
+74 
-88 LVKTLWNICED
+88 
-99 VYIERRM
+99 
-106 SAAFRGCGQNLRR
+106 
-119 IAIVLFRGKIEPTT
+119 
-133 SEPVLEQALSYILY
+133 
-147 GCRSIPV
+147 
-154 QELRPEAAVL
+154 
-164 RDAFPWPSILPELD
+164 
-178 KLIARSAV
+178 
-186 TKSSD
+186 
-191 ECLSLAEEM
+191 
-200 EALIISAYKQEY
+200 
-212 GEKQSQQD
+212 
-220 SQGQDSQS
+220 
-228 GQGQD
+228 
-233 SQSGQ
+233 
-238 GQDSQSGQGQ
+238 
-248 GSQSGQGQDSQ
+248 
-259 SGQGQDS
+259 
-266 QSGQGQDSQKPL
+266 
-278 TKEEQKR
+278 
-285 AASLKKK
+285 KKHR
-292 LDKAINKTAKSHI
+292 AKS
-305 GSSDNITP
+305 
-313 GEMWEIMKKDMATSI
+313 I
-328 NAGHGYYS
+328 NDGHGYYS
-336 SGAEDIKHK
+336 SGAEDIQRK
-345 LDIGRAIAD
+345 LDIGKAIAD
-354 KLAPRDDIEKY
+354 QIAPSNDVCKY
-365 TGCRSMTIRKAAG
+365 TGCCSMIIGKATG
-378 CNPLSQEDIIL
+378 YNLLSQEDIIL

-497 ESVKDMHTSVP
+497 ESVKDMHTPVP
-508 PVRLTRMEANG
+508 PVRLTKMKANG
-519 GTALGSALM
+519 STYLGNALM

-574 GIGDGGSYI
+574 GIGDGGCYI

>member
-6 LFITSMSKL
+6 FFITSMSKL

-26 VQVSGTGAFTDYNGK
+26 VQVSGTGAFTNYGGK
-41 SPIINLPLVTA
+41 SPIINLPLITA

-57 VLLRGYLDHEAG
+57 VLLRGYIDHEAG

-74 NRNIFNNARVQRVY
+74 NRNIFDNARVQKVY
-88 LVKTLWNICED
+88 LVRTLWNICED
-99 VYIERRM
+99 VYVERRM

-186 TKSSD
+186 TKNSA

-200 EALIISAYKQEY
+200 EGLIVSAYKQEY
-212 GEKQSQQD
+212 DKKQSQD
-220 SQGQDSQS
+220 SQD
-228 GQGQD
+228 
-233 SQSGQ
+233 
-238 GQDSQSGQGQ
+238 
-248 GSQSGQGQDSQ
+248 SQSGQGQDSQ

-266 QSGQGQDSQKPL
+266 QSGQGQDSQSGHKPL
-278 TKEEQKR
+278 TKAEQKR

-292 LDKAINKTAKSHI
+292 LDKAINKIAKEQV
-305 GSSDNITP
+305 GSDNITP
-313 GEMWEIMKKDMATSI
+313 GEMWEIMKKDMAASI

-336 SGAEDIKHK
+336 SGAEDIQRK
-345 LDIGRAIAD
+345 LDIGKVIAD
-354 KLAPRDDIEKY
+354 QIATSNDVYKY
-365 TGCRSMTIRKAAG
+365 TRCRSMTIRKATG
-378 CNPLSQEDIIL
+378 YNLLSQEDIIL

-403 VLQTRSLVKRGTGSV
+403 VLQTRSLVRRGTGSV

-467 TVNQTAY
+467 TVNQTVY

-485 CAVGIMSFNTTM
+485 CAVGIMSFNSTM
-497 ESVKDMHTSVP
+497 ESVKI
-508 PVRLTRMEANG
+508 
-519 GTALGSALM
+519 
-528 RVLDCFTEKARRHV
+528 C
-542 VIILTDGM
+542 IL
-550 ADDLP
+550 
-555 ILSSAL
+555 
-561 DRAEQNAVEVYGL
+561 RC
-574 GIGDGGSYI
+574 
-583 GDVMG
+583 
-588 RKHFR
+588 
-593 KVRRNN
+593 
-599 EIPAALLGMLGEALR
+599 LR
-614 I
+614 YD

>member
-1 MSENG
+1 MTTDTG
-6 LFITSMSKL
+6 LFINSMSKL

-26 VQVSGTGAFTDYNGK
+26 VQVSGTGAFTDYRGK

-57 VLLRGYLDHEAG
+57 VLLRGYIDHEAG

-74 NRNIFNNARVQRVY
+74 NREIFNNARVQRIY

-186 TKSSD
+186 TKNSD

-248 GSQSGQGQDSQ
+248 GSQ
-259 SGQGQDS
+259 
-266 QSGQGQDSQKPL
+266 KPL
-278 TKEEQKR
+278 TKAEQR
-285 AASLKKK
+285 LAASLKKK
-292 LDKAINKTAKSHI
+292 LDKAINKIAKSHI
-305 GSSDNITP
+305 SSDNITP
-313 GEMWEIMKKDMATSI
+313 GERWEIMKKDMAANIT
-328 NAGHGYYS
+328 AGQGYYS

-345 LDIGRAIAD
+345 LDIGRAIAE

-365 TGCRSMTIRKAAG
+365 TGCRTMTIRKAAG

-467 TVNQTAY
+467 TVNQTVY

-485 CAVGIMSFNTTM
+485 CAVGVMSFNSTM
-497 ESVKDMHTSVP
+497 ESVKDMHTPVP

-519 GTALGSALM
+519 GTFLGSALM

-593 KVRRNN
+593 EVRQNSA
-599 EIPAALLGMLGEALR
+599 IPAALLGMLGEALR

>member
-26 VQVSGTGAFTDYNGK
+26 VQVSGTGAFTDYRGK

-57 VLLRGYLDHEAG
+57 VLLRGYIDHEAG

-74 NRNIFNNARVQRVY
+74 NRKIFNNARVQQSY

-133 SEPVLEQALSYILY
+133 CEPVLEQALSYILY

-186 TKSSD
+186 TKNSD

-200 EALIISAYKQEY
+200 EDLIISAYKQEY

-228 GQGQD
+228 GQGQ
-233 SQSGQ
+233 G
-238 GQDSQSGQGQ
+238 
-248 GSQSGQGQDSQ
+248 
-259 SGQGQDS
+259 
-266 QSGQGQDSQKPL
+266 SQKPL
-278 TKEEQKR
+278 TKEEQR
-285 AASLKKK
+285 LAASLKKK
-292 LDKAINKTAKSHI
+292 LDKAINKIAKSHI

-313 GEMWEIMKKDMATSI
+313 GEMWEMMKKDMAKSI

-345 LDIGRAIAD
+345 LDIGRAIAE

-365 TGCRSMTIRKAAG
+365 TGCRTMTIRKAAG

-497 ESVKDMHTSVP
+497 ESVKDMHTPVP
-508 PVRLTRMEANG
+508 PVRLTKMEANG

-583 GDVMG
+583 GNVMG

-593 KVRRNN
+593 EVRQNSA
-599 EIPAALLGMLGEALR
+599 IPAALLGMLGEALR